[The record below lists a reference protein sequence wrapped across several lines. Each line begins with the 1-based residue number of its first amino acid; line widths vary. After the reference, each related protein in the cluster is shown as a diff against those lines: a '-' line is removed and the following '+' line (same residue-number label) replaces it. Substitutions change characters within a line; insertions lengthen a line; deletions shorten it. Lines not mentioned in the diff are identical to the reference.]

1 MLRAAVERH
10 TRITREVDLRP
21 LAHATAED
29 TGEDA
34 PIPSRAPI
42 SVDLALAD
50 IPQVVVAGRDWP
62 TLPLDPRRAYL
73 LSLIDGMLSIGDV
86 LDVCGMGRGE
96 AIAMLAELIQGGIV
110 VVGRPQAAPRRG
122 PLPMSV
128 ER

>member
-10 TRITREVDLRP
+10 TRITREVDLGP
-21 LAHATAED
+21 LARATAD
-29 TGEDA
+29 DSGDD
-34 PIPSRAPI
+34 PPVPSRAPI

-50 IPQVVVAGRDWP
+50 IPQVVVAGSEWKS
-62 TLPLDPRRAYL
+62 LPLDPRRAYL

-86 LDVCGMGRGE
+86 LDICGLRRGE
-96 AIAMLAELIQGGIV
+96 AIAMLAGLIQTGVV
-110 VVGRPQAAPRRG
+110 VVGRPHAAPPRG

>member
-1 MLRAAVERH
+1 MLRGAVERD

-21 LAHATAED
+21 LARATAED
-29 TGEDA
+29 TGDDA

-42 SVDLALAD
+42 SVDLVLAD

-62 TLPLDPRRAYL
+62 SLPLDPRRAYL

-86 LDVCGMGRGE
+86 LDICGLRRGE
-96 AIAMLAELIQGGIV
+96 AIAILAGLIQTGVV
-110 VVGRPQAAPRRG
+110 VVGRPQEAPRRG

>member
-1 MLRAAVERH
+1 MLRAALERH

-21 LAHATAED
+21 LARATAED
-29 TGEDA
+29 SGDDA
-34 PIPSRAPI
+34 PIPSRSPI

-50 IPQVVVAGRDWP
+50 IPQVVVAGHDWP

-86 LDVCGMGRGE
+86 LDVCGLRRGE
-96 AIAMLAELIQGGIV
+96 AIAMLAGFIQSGIV
-110 VVGRPQAAPRRG
+110 VVGRPQEAPRRG